1 MKTNEPIEIGALVV
15 GVGAI
20 VASGYFIFASDDNAS
35 DIANKV
41 ISLAFLVF
49 VVYNFLVGRSMKE
62 DIQNLAKQNEDLSS
76 DLQEAS
82 DKLEQAQYDVNDL
95 KDDLLKTQKILAEKE
110 KEIEELNTQEDE
122 EA

>member
-15 GVGAI
+15 GIGAI
-20 VASGYFIFASDDNAS
+20 VASGYFIFASDENAS

-95 KDDLLKTQKILAEKE
+95 KDDLLKTQKTLAEKE

>member
-15 GVGAI
+15 GIGAI
-20 VASGYFIFASDDNAS
+20 VASGYFIFGSDENAS

-62 DIQNLAKQNEDLSS
+62 DIQSLAKQNEDLSS
-76 DLQEAS
+76 DLQEAA
-82 DKLEQAQYDVNDL
+82 DKLEQAQYDVNNL
-95 KDDLLKTQKILAEKE
+95 KDDLLKTQKTLAEKE
-110 KEIEELNTQEDE
+110 KEIEDLNTQEDE

>member
-1 MKTNEPIEIGALVV
+1 V
-15 GVGAI
+15 GIGAI

-82 DKLEQAQYDVNDL
+82 DKLEQAQFDVNDL
-95 KDDLLKTQKILAEKE
+95 KDDLLKTQKTLAEKE

>member
-15 GVGAI
+15 GIGAI

-62 DIQNLAKQNEDLSS
+62 DIQNLAKQNEELSS
-76 DLQEAS
+76 NLQEAS
-82 DKLEQAQYDVNDL
+82 DKLEQAQFDVNDL
-95 KDDLLKTQKILAEKE
+95 KDDLLKTQKTLAEKE